1 MFVLFN
7 PETNGVGKPNNVDI
21 GLRSIRQV
29 LPSDV
34 GTLPQL
40 DVDPDFGFAS
50 QVKALP
56 VIVKNAWTLLAVL
69 ERMRPDENQ
78 PLFNLGGD
86 CGSEL
91 VPVAWLNK
99 RFGRQLQVVWIDAHA
114 DLNTPTT
121 SPSGAFHGMV
131 LRSLCGDGPA
141 MLAPLAPLPLRPKQ
155 ITLGAVRSLDEEEK
169 NFIDQEGIPMLSV
182 DAINTVPVVV
192 ADALAPEIPVYVH
205 VDYDALD
212 GDAYSESTVPVSHGL
227 RLESLVEALKILRRK
242 RRVIG
247 MSLTEFA
254 PRRMESASK
263 ALQTILGDGFGLTLR
278 Q

>member
-1 MFVLFN
+1 MFVLLN
-7 PETNGVGKPNNVDI
+7 AETNGVGKPNNLSI

-40 DVDPDFGFAS
+40 NAGLDFAFAS

-56 VIVKNAWTLLAVL
+56 LIVENAWTLLAAL
-69 ERMRPDENQ
+69 ERMRPEESQ

-91 VPVAWLNK
+91 VPIGWLNK
-99 RFGRQLQVVWIDAHA
+99 RFGGQLQIVWIDAHA

-131 LRSLCGDGPA
+131 LRSLCGDGPTV
-141 MLAPLAPLPLRPKQ
+141 LAPLTPLPLRPKQ

-169 NFIDQEGIPMLSV
+169 DFIDREGIPILNV

-192 ADALAPEIPVYVH
+192 ADALDPQIPVYVH

-227 RLESLVEALKILRRK
+227 KLESLVEALQTLRRT
-242 RRVIG
+242 RQVIG

-254 PRRMESASK
+254 PRRVVSTSK
-263 ALQTILGDGFGLTLR
+263 ALQTILGNGFGLTLR
-278 Q
+278 R

>member
-1 MFVLFN
+1 MFVLLN
-7 PETNGVGKPNNVDI
+7 AETNGVGKPNNVGL

-34 GTLPQL
+34 GTLPRL
-40 DVDPDFGFAS
+40 NAGSDFEFAS
-50 QVKALP
+50 LVKALP
-56 VIVKNAWTLLAVL
+56 LIIENAWILLAAL
-69 ERMRPDENQ
+69 ERMRPDESQ

-91 VPVAWLNK
+91 VPITWFNK
-99 RFGRQLQVVWIDAHA
+99 RLGGKLQVVWIDAHA

-141 MLAPLAPLPLRPKQ
+141 MLAPLTPLPLRPKQ

-169 NFIDQEGIPMLSV
+169 NFINQEGIPMLPV
-182 DAINTVPVVV
+182 DAINSAPVVV
-192 ADALAPEIPVYVH
+192 ADALDPEIPVYVH

-227 RLESLVEALKILRRK
+227 RLESLVEALQILRRK
-242 RRVIG
+242 RQVIG

-254 PRRMESASK
+254 PRRVESTYK
-263 ALQTILGDGFGLTLR
+263 ALETILGDGFGLTLR
-278 Q
+278 R